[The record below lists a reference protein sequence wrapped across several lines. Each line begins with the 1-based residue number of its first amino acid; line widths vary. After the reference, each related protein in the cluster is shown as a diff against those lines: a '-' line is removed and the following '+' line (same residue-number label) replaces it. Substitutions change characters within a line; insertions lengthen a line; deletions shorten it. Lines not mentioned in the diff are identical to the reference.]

1 MGHPGV
7 QVLEEEPI
15 LERVGEALGDF
26 ARLPELDADQV
37 RRLRGLYFAELDA
50 FDPAARGRLVVD
62 KLPLNILG
70 APLIQRLFP
79 DARLIFA
86 ERHPCD
92 VVLSCYMQNFELNAA
107 MANFL
112 DLGDAARLYDL
123 VLSFW
128 RTSREILPLDV
139 HSVRYEALVENKE
152 EILRPLLDFLGLPW
166 DDGVIEHQR
175 TAAKRGAIS
184 TPSYSQVAQP
194 IYRRASGRWLR
205 YRSEMEKVLP
215 ILSPWA
221 EWLGYGALDGKS
233 AP

>member
-1 MGHPGV
+1 MNGM
-7 QVLEEEPI
+7 EEAVERI
-15 LERVGEALGDF
+15 LALYRSGD
-26 ARLPELDADQV
+26 LV
-37 RRLRGLYFAELDA
+37 
-50 FDPAARGRLVVD
+50 AARGRLVVD

-70 APLIQRLFP
+70 APLIHRLFP

-92 VVLSCYMQNFELNAA
+92 VVLSCFMQNFELNPA

-128 RTSREILPLDV
+128 RRSRQILPLEV
-139 HSVRYEALVENKE
+139 HTVRYEALVESKE
-152 EILRPLLDFLGLPW
+152 DAMRPLLQFLGLAW
-166 DDGVIEHQR
+166 DDEVVEHQR

-184 TPSYSQVAQP
+184 TPSYAQVAQP

-205 YRSEMEKVLP
+205 YRTEMEDVLP
-215 ILSPWA
+215 ILAPWA
-221 EWLGYGALDGKS
+221 EWLGYGTLEEPDGKS
-233 AP
+233 RP